1 MQEKILND
9 NQSRTHNALGNPVDF
24 IGNGECGGKAGGLIN
39 IQRKFDECIAS
50 GKIGDVSISIPQMTV
65 IRTDI
70 FADFMEMNNLWDIA
84 LESNDD
90 NYIAH
95 LFQKASLPPIIVGDL
110 RSLISEAKEPL
121 AVRSSSLLEDS
132 SEEPFAGVYAT
143 KMLPNNQ
150 QALEVRFHKLIEAI
164 KFVYSSLFFRD
175 SRDYFR
181 IIGKD
186 VRNERM
192 AIIIQEVVGNRYG
205 DNFYPLISGVG
216 RSYNHYPTQKAKR
229 EDGVVN
235 LALGLG
241 KTIVDGGWSWI
252 YCPAYPKS
260 PPPYKSIREILNSS
274 QTSYWTVKM
283 GQIPEFNPI
292 SEIEFMEK
300 SPLEDA
306 EKDGTLRQ
314 VCSTYDYQNDVIR
327 AGTQYQGPRLL
338 NFAPVLQYNTIGLN
352 QAVKELLEIC
362 KTHYNSEVEIE
373 FAVKKKT
380 DGYHLGFLQVREM
393 QVRKKF
399 NKLNMEG
406 SKDQSLL
413 AESSMVL
420 GDGERDDIYD
430 IIMVK
435 RDIFNARNNHQIASE
450 IAELNS
456 LLVSQTR
463 PYLLIGYGRWGSAD
477 PWLGTPVSWSQI
489 SGAGAIIEAT
499 LPEMKP
505 DLSQGSHFFHNLIA
519 FNVFYLSIA
528 EEKKKTIDWNWLN
541 QQTIEN
547 ERDFVNHL
555 RLEIPL
561 HIIVCSNSD
570 QGVILHE

>member
-1 MQEKILND
+1 MQKKTLNY
-9 NQSRTHNALGNPVDF
+9 NESRIHNAQGFPVDF
-24 IGNGECGGKAGGLIN
+24 IGKGENGGKASGLIN
-39 IQRKFDECIAS
+39 IQKIFDERIPS
-50 GKIGDVSISIPQMTV
+50 GKIGDMSISIPQMTV
-65 IRTDI
+65 IRTEI
-70 FADFMEMNNLWDIA
+70 FASFMEINELWDEA
-84 LESNDD
+84 LSSDDD

-110 RSLISEAKEPL
+110 RYLISEANEPL

-150 QALEVRFHKLIEAI
+150 QSLETRFHKLTEAI

-186 VRNERM
+186 VRNEQM
-192 AIIIQEVVGNRYG
+192 AIIIQEVVGNRYR

-216 RSYNHYPTQKAKR
+216 RSYNHYPTQKSKR

-252 YCPAYPKS
+252 YCPAHPKS

-283 GQIPEFNPI
+283 GNIPEFNPI
-292 SEIEFMEK
+292 SEIEFMDK
-300 SPLEDA
+300 MPLEEA
-306 EKDGTLRQ
+306 EKEGTLQ
-314 VCSTYDYQNDVIR
+314 DVCSTYDYQNDVIR
-327 AGTQYQGPRLL
+327 AGIQYQGPRLV
-338 NFAPVLQYNTIGLN
+338 NFAPVLQYRSIELN

-362 KTHYNSEVEIE
+362 KEHYASEVEIE
-373 FAVKKKT
+373 FAVKKDA

-393 QVRKKF
+393 RVRKKL
-399 NKLNMEG
+399 NKLNLEG
-406 SKDQSLL
+406 REDQYLL
-413 AESSMVL
+413 AESFLVL
-420 GDGERDDIYD
+420 GDGERDDIFD
-430 IIMVK
+430 IILVK
-435 RDIFNARNNHQIASE
+435 RDIYNASNSYQIASE
-450 IAELNS
+450 VAELNS
-456 LLVSQTR
+456 LLVAQKR
-463 PYLLIGYGRWGSAD
+463 PYLLIGYGRWGSSD

-489 SGAGAIIEAT
+489 SGAVAIIEAT

-519 FNVFYLSIA
+519 FNIFYLSIA
-528 EEKKKTIDWNWLN
+528 EDKKKTIDWNWLN
-541 QQTIEN
+541 QQIIEN
-547 ERDFVNHL
+547 DREFVSHL
-555 RLEIPL
+555 RLEKPL
-561 HIIVCSNSD
+561 NIIVCSSSD
-570 QGVILHE
+570 QGVILYE